1 MRAVVGVLL
10 TLGLMAGSREQ
21 GAGSKRPEVTTCS
34 LLPAPCSREF
44 SVVVLPVQLR
54 GLMSAVWV
62 ANNRHWDELADQ
74 NTLTQLL
81 GAGKPTQREYLGCLR
96 GEIARDTLWV
106 QGLVSADDLK
116 QLQFAV
122 SGNCDAVDRFV
133 GSWHTHPY
141 RADAAGRAVKERGL
155 SALDLATFA
164 STSWELVTFVMW
176 DVDSLDVAA
185 KGPGGSVRHPAP
197 LAVR

>member
-1 MRAVVGVLL
+1 VRAAGAALL
-10 TLGLMAGSREQ
+10 AALALG
-21 GAGSKRPEVTTCS
+21 GAPRPAPTAPRFDVIV
-34 LLPAPCSREF
+34 LPAA
-44 SVVVLPVQLR
+44 LR

-62 ANNRHWDELADQ
+62 ENNRHWDELADQ
-74 NTLTQLL
+74 NTITQLL

-106 QGLVSADDLK
+106 RGLVAAGGLK

-133 GSWHTHPY
+133 GTWHTHPY
-141 RADAAGRAVKERGL
+141 RADDAGRAVKERGL
-155 SALDLATFA
+155 SAMDLATFA
-164 STSWELVTFVMW
+164 SASWELVTFVMW
-176 DVDSLDVAA
+176 DLDSLDAAA
-185 KGPGGSVRHPAP
+185 KGPGGTVRHPAP